1 MDINTVRGISTFFV
15 MAAFLGICW
24 WAYSGHRK
32 ARFDE
37 AANLPFDDED
47 ISERTFKEME
57 KKGHE

>member
-24 WAYSGHRK
+24 WAYSSHRK

-37 AANLPFDDED
+37 AANLPFDDEE
-47 ISERTFKEME
+47 INERTFKETE
-57 KKGHE
+57 RKDHE